1 MHKKIYDRV
10 HGFIHFNELENL
22 LLSSIPMQRLYHIRQ
37 LGVAF
42 LVYPG
47 GTHSRFEHS
56 IGVMEL
62 ATRIYDQV
70 YQKPHQLMPEKGSP
84 EYTYWRQI
92 VRFGALCHDLGHLPF
107 SHVAERALLDNEGHE
122 GWTRRIIQSDYLMP
136 IWEKLDPKRDVAGD
150 VIKIAAPPPDSEA
163 HDTPWER
170 TCSNMITGDFFG
182 SDRID
187 YLVRDAQAT
196 GLNYGLFDYHQMIEM
211 MRVLPALDQPDTL
224 QLGIEENGLESC
236 EALLLA
242 RHFMHKRIYKYP
254 AVKAYAYHLEEFMKK
269 AYSMS
274 RILESVDSY
283 IYMSDN
289 EVLADI
295 NAARRNVSHPAH
307 HDAIRL
313 LQRKDHIAAIPIK
326 EQLSKSALE
335 ALAGKH
341 AFSFEHKEPKSSH
354 MTMPFPV
361 LLRDGSIQEGTQL
374 SGITIPRTDVSW
386 VFVEQDK
393 RKQIA
398 ELVEKS
404 CRHS

>member
-1 MHKKIYDRV
+1 MSKKIYDRV
-10 HGFIHFNELENL
+10 HGFIHFSELEADL
-22 LLSSIPMQRLYHIRQ
+22 ISSVPMQRLYHIRQ
-37 LGVAF
+37 LGMAF

-56 IGVMEL
+56 LGVMEL

-70 YQKPHQLMPEKGSP
+70 YEKPHAVMPEKGSS
-84 EYTYWRQI
+84 EYAYWRQI

-107 SHVAERALLDNEGHE
+107 SHVAEEALLDSEGHE

-136 IWEKLDPKRDVAGD
+136 IWEKLDSTRDVAAD
-150 VIKIAAPPPDSEA
+150 VIKVAAPPKDA

-170 TCSNMITGDFFG
+170 TCSHMITGDFFG

-211 MRVLPALDQPDTL
+211 MRVLPALDDPHTV

-254 AVKAYAYHLEEFMKK
+254 AVKAYAYHLARFMEKTYASTDIFK
-269 AYSMS
+269 N
-274 RILESVDSY
+274 VDSY
-283 IYMSDN
+283 IFMTDN
-289 EVLADI
+289 EVLADL
-295 NAARRNVSHPAH
+295 NSARRDAQHPAH
-307 HDAIRL
+307 ADAIRML
-313 LQRKDHIAAIPIK
+313 ERKNHIAAIPIK
-326 EQLSKSALE
+326 KMPARETLE
-335 ALAGKH
+335 ALASKH
-341 AFSFEHKEPKSSH
+341 AFSYELKRPKAAH

-361 LLRDGSIQEGTQL
+361 LLKNGSIHEGTEL
-374 SGITIPRTDVSW
+374 SDLTIPRTNMNW
-386 VFVEQDK
+386 VYTDQDK
-393 RKQIA
+393 A
-398 ELVEKS
+398 DAL
-404 CRHS
+404 CADL